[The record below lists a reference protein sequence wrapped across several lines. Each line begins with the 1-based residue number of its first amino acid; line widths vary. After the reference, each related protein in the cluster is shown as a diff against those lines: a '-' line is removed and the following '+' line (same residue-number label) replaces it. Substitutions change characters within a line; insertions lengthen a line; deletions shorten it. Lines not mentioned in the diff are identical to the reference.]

1 MQKFAGS
8 YCIIETLMKPEQSNP
23 STNSKNKATV
33 SPARRA
39 AFDILRRVETEGSY
53 ASVLLAALANLS
65 REDRALVQELTLG
78 VLRQQKTLDYF
89 IERYTQ
95 RKIKKLDLPVVLAL
109 RLGLYQIRFLSR
121 IPQSAAVNESVN
133 LVKMARKM
141 SATGMVNA
149 ALRNAAR
156 HLEEIPGAAIKD
168 KFERLSVELSH
179 APWMLAHWA
188 ASFGEDEMQN
198 LAFANNQ
205 TPETAFRVNTLRAGS
220 EEMITRLEVEG
231 LKTRV
236 SKVAAGAYVIEGG
249 HLAALTPF
257 VEEGLIYIQDEASQ
271 LVSLLLD
278 VKPGQRILDMCAA
291 PGSKTSHIAALTQ
304 NKAQIIACD
313 IHAHRLETLI
323 ANCQRLGVT
332 SVETIQ
338 LAATEELPF
347 ATPEKFDRVLIDAPC
362 TGTGTLRRNPEIK
375 WRLTLEDI
383 KRLAEIQCVLLER
396 GGQLLGIGGRLIYST
411 CSVEREENEAVVQK
425 FLETNTAFHLVQ
437 ADAPDDCLM
446 AKGFVRTFPH
456 RQGTDGFFAAVI
468 EKR

>member
-1 MQKFAGS
+1 
-8 YCIIETLMKPEQSNP
+8 MKPEQNKP
-23 STNSKNKATV
+23 STNGKNKVTI

-53 ASVLLAALANLS
+53 ASVLLAAINNLS
-65 REDRALVQELTLG
+65 REDRALAQELTLG

-156 HLEEIPGAAIKD
+156 HIEEKPGETVKD
-168 KFERLSVELSH
+168 KFERFSIEFSH

-188 ASFGEDEMQN
+188 ANFGEDEMQR
-198 LAFANNQ
+198 LASANNQ
-205 TPETAFRVNTLRAGS
+205 TPETTFRLNTLRAGS
-220 EEMITRLEVEG
+220 EETIARLDAEG
-231 LKTRV
+231 VKTRA
-236 SKVAAGAYVIEGG
+236 SKIAEGAYVIESGQ
-249 HLAALTPF
+249 ASVLTPF

-271 LVSLLLD
+271 LVSLLLA
-278 VKPGQRILDMCAA
+278 PEQGQRILDMCAA

-338 LAATEELPF
+338 LAAIEELPF
-347 ATPEKFDRVLIDAPC
+347 AMAEKFDRVLIDAPC

-375 WRLTLEDI
+375 WRLAIEDI
-383 KRLAEIQCVLLER
+383 KRLAEIQYVLLER
-396 GGQLLGIGGRLIYST
+396 GAQLLQTNGRLIYST
-411 CSVEREENEAVVQK
+411 CSLEREENEEVVQK
-425 FLETNTAFHLVQ
+425 FLEANTEFQVVQ
-437 ADAPDDCLM
+437 AGAPNDCLT
-446 AKGFVRTFPH
+446 AEGFVRTFPH